1 MPKKK
6 KRTRPG
12 AVAEREI
19 RKLQNSVHLLL
30 STAPFRRLAREIA
43 QAVRPDIRFAKGSLS
58 TLQTEAEAMVVDLF
72 KRANRCAN
80 HRGCTTV
87 DVKDFSLA
95 RELSTTS

>member
-12 AVAEREI
+12 AVAERDI

-43 QAVRPDIRFAKGSLS
+43 CNTGLYSCDDCS
-58 TLQTEAEAMVVDLF
+58 E
-72 KRANRCAN
+72 
-80 HRGCTTV
+80 RGEFEGMKWENLT
-87 DVKDFSLA
+87 
-95 RELSTTS
+95 R